1 MEKKRL
7 LRWGMLCLMALV
19 ACVTRAQDV
28 TATWDFQNRIP
39 ATLSDVALEGNT
51 GEVASD
57 VEGVSLYVDAT
68 NGKFNAKDRDADVQV
83 NEGTVIRVPIKS
95 ARDIVSVTPSPNYGN
110 FTIGGEAGAQE
121 GATEHKATSAE
132 VEAGYVDVVA
142 TGSCYLWKISVTFV
156 SNIQARELYST
167 DFTEWVNLE
176 ASAEETVAHTASTK
190 YSHESL
196 SFTVYNTNVA
206 PDPNTIGIDWNKFD
220 KDLVGGTLQAEK
232 NGGSYIVT
240 SPLASVTKVTFVH
253 GATGGNRGWSL
264 WAKGDGDA
272 DWVQITTSTANPAG
286 WCEVSANVNRTNC
299 QLKFTNLA
307 DAQNAYMFRLG
318 IYGNVDMSLTPAL
331 GSFTFNGTTYQAVD
345 IFEEVAEGVQQATI
359 EIPNAVELPSASNPI
374 TDIVC
379 DNGELDGDVA
389 YAVSEDGSAVA
400 TIKVTANGETMTYNA
415 VFVHKPYFTLSY
427 IDTDGKTVLDATQKV
442 EKDAG
447 IGTLRGYD
455 GVTVPEGK
463 AMRGWF
469 VSPDGGEK
477 YTTDFVVTSD
487 LTLYAVATDIETAN
501 GTSRYIF
508 DLTDEFFYDEDHE
521 AFNAEGAQFHDG
533 THGWTLESN
542 GKIDLLVGGHAYIIA
557 TLCRYSKSNAVLT
570 LADAS
575 GNVVATASGYSSTDG
590 KTVMMEYTGGAGTL
604 TLTASNE
611 VYLHK
616 LVIANVEGAPVE
628 KNEQGYYVVRQGDGG
643 NLLTV
648 LDIVNSQASADERT
662 YVFLPDGTYDLG
674 SEVLTPISGDNISI
688 IGQSMDNT
696 VIVNE
701 APEEGIGVSATFLV
715 TGRNTYFQ
723 DLTLKNAYDY
733 YQPGF
738 AGRAVVIQDKGDRT
752 ICKNVRMLSYQDTYY
767 SNNKAQFYFEDSDI
781 HGTVDFI
788 CGGGDVFFNGC
799 TLTVEPRNAD
809 GSGECT
815 LTAPS
820 TDVDG
825 GNLWGYVFSG
835 CTIDSKAERFNYGRA
850 WNDRPRCAYIN
861 TTLLQPERLNENRWT
876 TGGMNV
882 PADKFVE
889 YNTTDAT
896 GKVVSP
902 ESLVLTFTKD
912 SKSNT
917 YETILSADEAAEY
930 DIDNVFKD
938 WTPDEYAAQKQMGD
952 LRVDGPTLSWDAVDG
967 AKAYAV
973 FADGVFIG
981 MQTETSIT
989 TAVEVLD
996 PFKGYS
1002 VRAANEY
1009 GGFGEA
1015 ASVIATGIT
1024 NAEADGA
1031 GVVSTAY
1038 YSLQGSRVGSAY
1050 SGVVIKVDTMAD
1062 GSVKTA
1068 KVIR

>member
-83 NEGTVIRVPIKS
+83 NEGTVIRVPVKS

-132 VEAGYVDVVA
+132 VEAGYVDIVA

-167 DFTEWVNLE
+167 DFTEWANLE

-570 LADAS
+570 LADTS

-917 YETILSADEAAEY
+917 YETILTADEAAEY

-1062 GSVKTA
+1062 GSVKAA